1 MSSIDYATARRA
13 ENRADCRYCGMSD
26 DECTTRLLRRQNAC
40 CGSCYQTDTHP
51 PQPAPKRG
59 SIHEAIFWEMRC
71 APKADEREWADWIVR
86 LCAGWISGMK
96 GDPKNDHRFGAWG
109 TGWNAAID
117 EVVRQF
123 AIPEGRSSD
132 EQ

>member
-1 MSSIDYATARRA
+1 MSSVDYVAARKA

-51 PQPAPKRG
+51 PQPVEKRE
-59 SIHEAIFWEMRC
+59 SLHETIFWQIRC
-71 APKADEREWADWIVR
+71 AGLDERAQADWIVR
-86 LCAGWISGMK
+86 LCAERIAGMK
-96 GDPKNDHRFGAWG
+96 GGSKHDDTFGRWG
-109 TGWNAAID
+109 AGWNAAID

-123 AIPEGRSSD
+123 AIPEGRSTD